1 VNDATV
7 AGRYARALFLVTEK
21 RGETARALE
30 DLKSLVEV
38 FRPDGAAGKMLASP
52 QMLPANKRKAVQ
64 SALEGRA
71 IPHVAQFV
79 DLLLRKKRMREFAGI
94 VHEFEDLVERQQGI
108 QRAHVTSAVPMLQAE
123 TERLHREL
131 EASTGSK
138 IRLTSAVDP
147 ALLGGAQVRIG
158 DRVIDRSVKNL
169 LQAIEQQLSEVSV

>member
-1 VNDATV
+1 MNDASV

-21 RGETARALE
+21 RGETARALQ
-30 DLKSLVEV
+30 DLKSLGDV
-38 FRPDGAAGKMLASP
+38 FRPGGPAARSLASP

-64 SALEGRA
+64 AALEGRT
-71 IPHVAQFV
+71 IPHVTQFI
-79 DLLLRKKRMREFAGI
+79 DLLLRKKRLGEFDGVVREFEA
-94 VHEFEDLVERQQGI
+94 LVERQQGI
-108 QRAHVTSAVPMLQAE
+108 QRAHVVSAVPMLQAE

-169 LQAIEQQLSEVSV
+169 LEAIEQQLSEVSV